1 MKGGKNIRKKK
12 DILSRIERTIN
23 RLTERIKHLTERQEK
38 TDEQIRKTDEQIRK
52 TDEQIEKTFKMIE
65 ELKLRQEETDKQIRE
80 LKLRQEK
87 TDEQLRETD
96 RKIRQLGEETDRKIR
111 QLGEET
117 DRKIRQISEE
127 LRKRIGDLT
136 DAQGLFW
143 ESASENGVKKFLED
157 RGYQIKRISRHVETK
172 TSRGEEGEFDIIFEA
187 QKNGEEEIFIVE
199 VKSTA
204 HAGYINEF
212 IEKLRSIFD
221 FFPEF
226 RGKKIWG
233 VFSSGRYGDGTERY
247 AIKNG
252 LITFGISGEVVILLN
267 PQNQIKPFFN

>member
-1 MKGGKNIRKKK
+1 
-12 DILSRIERTIN
+12 
-23 RLTERIKHLTERQEK
+23 
-38 TDEQIRKTDEQIRK
+38 
-52 TDEQIEKTFKMIE
+52 
-65 ELKLRQEETDKQIRE
+65 
-80 LKLRQEK
+80 
-87 TDEQLRETD
+87 
-96 RKIRQLGEETDRKIR
+96 
-111 QLGEET
+111 
-117 DRKIRQISEE
+117 

>member
-1 MKGGKNIRKKK
+1 MKKVRNKGRNTKKERRA
-12 DILSRIERTIN
+12 SRIEKMLEALI
-23 RLTERIKHLTERQEK
+23 ERQEK
-38 TDEQIRKTDEQIRK
+38 TDEQIRKTDEQI
-52 TDEQIEKTFKMIE
+52 EKIFKSIE

-80 LKLRQEK
+80 LKIRQEE
-87 TDEQLRETD
+87 TDEQIRELAK
-96 RKIRQLGEETDRKIR
+96 RIRELSEETDRKIR

-117 DRKIRQISEE
+117 DRKIMKLGEE

-143 ESASENGVKKFLED
+143 ESVSESGIKKFLED
-157 RGYQIKRISRHVETK
+157 RGYQIKRILRHVEAK

-187 QKNGEEEIFIVE
+187 QKNGEVESFIVE

-252 LITFGISGEVVILLN
+252 LITFGVSGEVVYVLN
-267 PQNQIKPFFN
+267 APDEIRPFFG

>member
-1 MKGGKNIRKKK
+1 MRKDGKRNEKGDR
-12 DILSRIERTIN
+12 LSRIERIIKH
-23 RLTERIKHLTERQEK
+23 LTERIKHLTERQEK
-38 TDEQIRKTDEQIRK
+38 TDEQIR
-52 TDEQIEKTFKMIE
+52 
-65 ELKLRQEETDKQIRE
+65 ELAKRIRE
-80 LKLRQEK
+80 LGE
-87 TDEQLRETD
+87 ETD

-117 DRKIRQISEE
+117 DRKIRQLGEETDRKIRQLGEETDRKIRQLGEE
-127 LRKRIGDLT
+127 LRRRIGDLT

-157 RGYQIKRISRHVETK
+157 REYQIKRILRHVEAK

-233 VFSSGRYGDGTERY
+233 AFSSGRYGDGTERY

-252 LITFGISGEVVILLN
+252 LITFGISGDVVILLN
-267 PQNQIKPFFN
+267 PQNQIKPFFT

>member
-1 MKGGKNIRKKK
+1 LRGEKNRRRNKE
-12 DILSRIERTIN
+12 DRLSRIEK
-23 RLTERIKHLTERQEK
+23 LLEHLIERQKK
-38 TDEQIRKTDEQIRK
+38 TDEQIR
-52 TDEQIEKTFKMIE
+52 
-65 ELKLRQEETDKQIRE
+65 ETDRRIR
-80 LKLRQEK
+80 
-87 TDEQLRETD
+87 QLGEETD

-117 DRKIRQISEE
+117 DRKIMKLGEE

-143 ESASENGVKKFLED
+143 ESASENGIKKFLED
-157 RGYQIKRISRHVETK
+157 RGYQIKRISRHVEAK
-172 TSRGEEGEFDIIFEA
+172 TLKGEEGEFDIIFEA
-187 QKNGEEEIFIVE
+187 QKNGEGEIFIVE

-226 RGKKIWG
+226 RGKNIWG

-247 AIKNG
+247 AIKSG
-252 LITFGISGEVVILLN
+252 LITFGISGDVVTLLN
-267 PQNQIKPFFN
+267 PQNQIKPFFTN

>member
-1 MKGGKNIRKKK
+1 MK
-12 DILSRIERTIN
+12 
-23 RLTERIKHLTERQEK
+23 
-38 TDEQIRKTDEQIRK
+38 
-52 TDEQIEKTFKMIE
+52 
-65 ELKLRQEETDKQIRE
+65 
-80 LKLRQEK
+80 
-87 TDEQLRETD
+87 
-96 RKIRQLGEETDRKIR
+96 LG
-111 QLGEET
+111 
-117 DRKIRQISEE
+117 EE

-143 ESASENGVKKFLED
+143 ESVSESGIKKFLED
-157 RGYQIKRISRHVETK
+157 RGYQIKRILRHVEAK

-187 QKNGEEEIFIVE
+187 QKNGEVESFIVE

-252 LITFGISGEVVILLN
+252 LITFGVSGEVVYVLN
-267 PQNQIKPFFN
+267 APDEIRPFFG